1 MKESESLLKGIKFNK
16 NKVIVYLVLGLISI
30 SILYLT
36 LPVFH
41 VKNIVVLENSK
52 FKSEEIETKLN
63 VLINKNPYLIDKKRI
78 KQIYIGDPYIESIDI
93 KSKFPRT
100 LIFNI
105 EKRQPV
111 ATIKFSGGFIIIDEN
126 ATVLETTQEMS
137 KIMKPLINGVTVKE
151 VKLGEKLNISNK
163 EILDTIKSIT
173 DNIRSAKLIN
183 NISQIEINKNRQ
195 IKMITPQGITVLLGS
210 GENLN
215 EKMLMLNQILI
226 NLHEKKLYKGVVD
239 MRYDGY
245 PVYRREI

>member
-1 MKESESLLKGIKFNK
+1 MKESESLLKGVKFNK
-16 NKVIVYLVLGLISI
+16 KKTVILFVIGFILISL
-30 SILYLT
+30 LYLI
-36 LPVFH
+36 LPIFH
-41 VKNIVVLENSK
+41 VKNIVVLGNSK
-52 FKSEEIETKLN
+52 IKSEEIFNKLN
-63 VLINKNPYLIDKKRI
+63 VLIDKNPYFVDKKRI
-78 KQIYIGDPYIESIDI
+78 KSIYIGDPYIESLDI

-100 LIFNI
+100 LIFTI

-151 VKLGEKLNISNK
+151 VKLGSKLNISNK
-163 EILDTIKSIT
+163 EILDTIKEIT

-183 NISQIEINKNRQ
+183 NISQIEIDKNHE
-195 IKMITPQGITVLLGS
+195 IKMVTPQGITVMLGK

-226 NLHEKKLYKGVVD
+226 DLHEKKLYNGIID

-245 PVYRREI
+245 PVYRRIM